1 MLDNLLVINDLYL
14 SASTKKSIVCTIFFD
29 IRGKVIA
36 ITGGTGVL
44 GTSMVEYLAAH
55 GAHVAVMARNLEKGN
70 QLISKVKNEG
80 GEAIF
85 LQTDVTDEA
94 VLKQNAREIA
104 EKYGTIDVL
113 INGAGGNM
121 PGATIGPNN
130 NIFDLKMNDFRKV
143 VDLNLM
149 GTVMPTVVFAEYMVK
164 AKKGNIVN
172 ISSASALRPL
182 TRVAGY
188 GAAKAAVTNFTKY
201 MAGELAVKFGENF
214 RVNALCPGFFITEQN
229 RTLLTNPDGTYS
241 DRGNTII
248 AHTPFRRFG
257 VPEDL
262 LGTLH
267 YLVSDASKFVTGTVA
282 IVDGGFDAFSI

>member
-1 MLDNLLVINDLYL
+1 MYD
-14 SASTKKSIVCTIFFD
+14 FFD
-29 IRGKVIA
+29 IKGKVIA

-44 GTSMVEYLAAH
+44 GTSMVKYLAAH
-55 GAHVAVMARNLEKGN
+55 GAKVAVLARNKQKGDE
-70 QLISKVKNEG
+70 LIEQVKADG

-85 LQTDVTDEA
+85 LQTDVTNET
-94 VLKQNAREIA
+94 VLKQNAKEIA

-121 PGATIGPNN
+121 PGATIGPDS
-130 NIFDLKMNDFRKV
+130 NIFDLKIDDFRKV

-201 MAGELAVKFGENF
+201 MAGELATKFGENF

-229 RTLLTNPDGTYS
+229 RTLLTNPDGSYS

-257 VPEDL
+257 IPEDL

>member
-1 MLDNLLVINDLYL
+1 MYELFNIKD
-14 SASTKKSIVCTIFFD
+14 
-29 IRGKVIA
+29 KVIV

-55 GAHVAVMARNLEKGN
+55 GAKVAVLARNKEKGD
-70 QLISKVKNEG
+70 QLTAKVKAAG
-80 GEAIF
+80 GQAMF
-85 LQTDVTDEA
+85 LQTDVSDEA
-94 VLKQNAREIA
+94 VLQQNARDIVA
-104 EKYGTIDVL
+104 AYGKIDVL

-130 NIFDLKMNDFRKV
+130 NIFDLKMDDFRKG

-149 GTVMPTVVFAEYMVK
+149 GTVIPSVVFAEYMVEQ
-164 AKKGNIVN
+164 KKGNIINV
-172 ISSASALRPL
+172 SSASALRPL

-201 MAGELAVKFGENF
+201 LAGELATKFGESF

-229 RTLLTNPDGTYS
+229 RALLTNPDGSFS

-257 VPEDL
+257 DPEDL

-267 YLVSDASKFVTGTVA
+267 YLVSDASRFVTGTVA
-282 IVDGGFDAFSI
+282 IVDGGFDSFSI

>member
-1 MLDNLLVINDLYL
+1 MYEL
-14 SASTKKSIVCTIFFD
+14 FD
-29 IRGKVIA
+29 IKDRVVA

-44 GTSMVEYLAAH
+44 GESMVEYLAAH
-55 GAHVAVMARNLEKGN
+55 GAKVAVMARNKEKGEKLVN
-70 QLISKVKNEG
+70 KVKSNG
-80 GEAIF
+80 GEAMF
-85 LQTDVTDEA
+85 LVTDVTNEI
-94 VLKQNAREIA
+94 VLKQNALEIIA
-104 EKYGTIDVL
+104 TYGRIDVL

-121 PGATIGPNN
+121 PGATIGPNS
-130 NIFDLKMNDFRKV
+130 NIFDLKIDDFRKV

-149 GTVMPTVVFAEYMVK
+149 GSVIPTVVFSEFMVK
-164 AKKGNIVN
+164 EQKGNIIN

-201 MAGELAVKFGENF
+201 MAGEMAIKFGESF

-229 RTLLTNPDGTYS
+229 RALLTNPDGTYS

-257 VPEDL
+257 NPEDL

-267 YLVSDASKFVTGTVA
+267 YLVSDASRFVTGTVA

>member
-1 MLDNLLVINDLYL
+1 MLIERV
-14 SASTKKSIVCTIFFD
+14 KS
-29 IRGKVIA
+29 K
-36 ITGGTGVL
+36 
-44 GTSMVEYLAAH
+44 
-55 GAHVAVMARNLEKGN
+55 
-70 QLISKVKNEG
+70 G
-80 GEAIF
+80 GEALF
-85 LQTDVTDEA
+85 LQTDVTDET
-94 VLKQNAREIA
+94 VLKQNAEEIISR
-104 EKYGTIDVL
+104 YGKIDVL

-121 PGATIGPNN
+121 PGATIGPQNT
-130 NIFDLKMNDFRKV
+130 IFDLKMDDFRQV

-149 GTVMPTVVFAEYMVK
+149 GTVIPTIVFAGYMVREK
-164 AKKGNIVN
+164 RGNIVN

-201 MAGELAVKFGENF
+201 MAGELALKFGEDF

-241 DRGNTII
+241 DRGNSII
-248 AHTPFRRFG
+248 AHTPFKRFG
-257 VPEDL
+257 NPEDL

-267 YLVSDASKFVTGTVA
+267 YLVSDASRFVTGTVA

>member
-1 MLDNLLVINDLYL
+1 MYKL
-14 SASTKKSIVCTIFFD
+14 FD
-29 IRGKVIA
+29 IKDKVIV

-55 GAHVAVMARNLEKGN
+55 GAKVAVLARNIEKGDR
-70 QLISKVKNEG
+70 LIEQVKANG
-80 GEAIF
+80 GEAMF

-94 VLKQNAREIA
+94 VLKKNAETIA
-104 EKYGTIDVL
+104 TQYGGIDVL
-113 INGAGGNM
+113 VNGAGGNM

-130 NIFDLKMNDFRKV
+130 TIFDLNADDFRKV

-149 GTVMPTVVFAEYMVK
+149 GTVMPTLAFAEYMVK
-164 AKKGNIVN
+164 SKKGNIVN

-201 MAGELAVKFGENF
+201 MAGELAIKFGEDF

-229 RTLLTNPDGTYS
+229 RALLTNPDGSYS

-257 VPEDL
+257 NPEDL

>member
-1 MLDNLLVINDLYL
+1 MYE
-14 SASTKKSIVCTIFFD
+14 FFD
-29 IRGKVIA
+29 ISGKVIA

-55 GAHVAVMARNLEKGN
+55 GAHVAVMARNIEKGN
-70 QLISKVKNEG
+70 RLIRKVKDEG

-85 LQTDVTDEA
+85 LQTEVTDET
-94 VLKQNAREIA
+94 VLKQNAQEIA

-130 NIFDLKMNDFRKV
+130 NIFDLKMDDFRKV

-201 MAGELAVKFGENF
+201 MAGELATKFGENF

-229 RTLLTNPDGTYS
+229 RTLLTNPDGSYS

-257 VPEDL
+257 IPEDL

-267 YLVSDASKFVTGTVA
+267 YLVSDASRFVTGTVA